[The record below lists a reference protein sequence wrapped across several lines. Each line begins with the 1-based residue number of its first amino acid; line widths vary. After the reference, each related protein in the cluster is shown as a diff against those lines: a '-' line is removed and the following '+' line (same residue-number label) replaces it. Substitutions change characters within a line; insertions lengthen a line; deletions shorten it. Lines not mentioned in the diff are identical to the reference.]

1 MYVIVFWPTI
11 DRILHSYLSNF
22 ILLLGMKDP
31 LQKHIEKL
39 KIMKESAKRRNGLYS
54 NLLKLND
61 KDTSRSLRALTKAP
75 APGKKIQKI
84 GFIMFWIPEPT
95 GITCAVGGPMILAGK
110 YLEKVYNGAKISDI
124 GNHTKESFS
133 TIHDF
138 KNSMMWHFF

>member
-1 MYVIVFWPTI
+1 MI
-11 DRILHSYLSNF
+11 DRTLHPYLSNF
-22 ILLLGMKDP
+22 ILLSNMKDP

-39 KIMKESAKRRNGLYS
+39 KIIKESAKRRSELYS
-54 NLLKLND
+54 DLVKLDD
-61 KDTSRSLRALTKAP
+61 KNTTRSLRALTKAS

-84 GFIMFWIPEPT
+84 GFIMLWIPEPT
-95 GITCAVGGPMILAGK
+95 GITCAVGGPMILAGR

-138 KNSMMWHFF
+138 KNSMV

>member
-1 MYVIVFWPTI
+1 MI

-138 KNSMMWHFF
+138 KDSMM

>member
-1 MYVIVFWPTI
+1 MI
-11 DRILHSYLSNF
+11 DRTSHWYLSNF
-22 ILLLGMKDP
+22 VLLLDMKDP
-31 LQKHIEKL
+31 LQSYIEKL
-39 KIMKESAKRRNGLYS
+39 KIMKESAKRRNELYS
-54 NLLKLND
+54 DITKLDD
-61 KDTSRSLRALTKAP
+61 KNTTRSLRALTKAS

-95 GITCAVGGPMILAGK
+95 GITCAVGGPMILAGR

-138 KNSMMWHFF
+138 KNSMS

>member
-1 MYVIVFWPTI
+1 MINRT
-11 DRILHSYLSNF
+11 LHPHLSNF
-22 ILLLGMKDP
+22 VSLSNMQDS

-39 KIMKESAKRRNGLYS
+39 KIMKESAKRRNELYS
-54 NLLKLND
+54 GLTKLDD
-61 KDTSRSLRALTKAP
+61 KNTRHSLRALTKAP

-84 GFIMFWIPEPT
+84 GFIMCWIPEPT
-95 GITCAVGGPMILAGK
+95 GITCAVGGPMILAGR

-138 KNSMMWHFF
+138 KNSMV